1 MANIKISDL
10 TAAAA
15 ATGTQQFEVN
25 DSLTSKKVTGAQV
38 LAYVESNLTIQNNA
52 VTTAKIADNN
62 VTLAKL
68 QDIATASILG
78 RNTAST
84 GDPEVLT
91 GAQARAI
98 VGADNASNLT
108 TGTVGTARLAS
119 GTADSTTFLRGDQTW
134 STVGSYAGISS
145 QLFTSSG
152 TFTVPTGITKVK
164 ITVVGGGGGGGG
176 CVSSGCGET
185 SGSLGGQGGISIA
198 YVTGL
203 TPGGTISVT
212 VGSGGSGGGSGGGTG
227 GTGGTSS
234 AASYASATG
243 GTGGRYNQTG
253 GTGTQGV
260 GSLGRF
266 NLEGIRNTNQ
276 ALYGYTPTT
285 AVNNNGSTGSGYGAS
300 GGVGYSNGGGNKSGG
315 AGAPGMV
322 MVEW

>member
-1 MANIKISDL
+1 MSRIAFNGNALGTGTVTIASPNTNSDRTVTLPDETGTIVLSGGALGTPSSGTL
-10 TAAAA
+10 TN
-15 ATGTQQFEVN
+15 ATG
-25 DSLTSKKVTGAQV
+25 L
-38 LAYVESNLTIQNNA
+38 
-52 VTTAKIADNN
+52 
-62 VTLAKL
+62 
-68 QDIATASILG
+68 
-78 RNTAST
+78 
-84 GDPEVLT
+84 P
-91 GAQARAI
+91 
-98 VGADNASNLT
+98 LT
-108 TGTVGTARLAS
+108 TGVTGTLPVANG
-119 GTADSTTFLRGDQTW
+119 GTGATTLTANNVILGNGTSAVSFVAPGTNGNLLTSNGTTW
-134 STVGSYAGISS
+134 TSAAAGASYAGISS
-145 QLFTSSG
+145 QLFTSNG

-176 CVSSGCGET
+176 CVSSSCGET

-253 GTGTQGV
+253 GPGTQGV

-266 NLEGIRNTNQ
+266 NLEGMRNTNQ

-285 AVNNNGSTGSGYGAS
+285 SVNNNGSTGSGYGAS